1 MEALPTLKQLRHLV
15 ALADHG
21 HFGKAAKA
29 SFVTQSTLSASLK
42 ELETILGA
50 PLVDRTRRQV
60 TFTPLGQE
68 TVGRARRLLE
78 EAEQLAATA
87 RAAQT
92 PLAGTVRL
100 GVIPTIGPFLL
111 PRILPA
117 LRRDYPKLRLYL
129 REEQTEPLLERLRTG
144 RLDVLVLALPY
155 EVGAAET
162 ATLFEDRF
170 AVAVRREHPLAK
182 LKRIPPER
190 IEAETLLLLQD
201 GHCLRDHA
209 LSACRLGDKPHWDA
223 FEATSLHTLVQMVDN
238 GLGITLLPQLAVD
251 GGILQGTDIVLR
263 PVAGPAPARE
273 IALVWRRGTG
283 RRAEFELLA
292 KEIVRVAAETVSNG
306 PRNDRRQSES
316 ATEIDR

>member
-1 MEALPTLKQLRHLV
+1 MEALPTFKQLRHLV
-15 ALADHG
+15 ALAGHR

-42 ELETILGA
+42 ELETVLGA

-60 TFTPLGQE
+60 TFTPLGEE
-68 TVGRARRLLE
+68 TVLRARRLLE
-78 EAEQLAATA
+78 QAESLAAAA
-87 RAAQT
+87 RATQA
-92 PLAGTVRL
+92 PLTGTVRL

-117 LRRDYPKLRLYL
+117 LRRDYPKLKLYL
-129 REEQTEPLLERLRTG
+129 REEQTEPLLEQLKTG

-155 EVGAAET
+155 DVGGAET
-162 ATLFEDRF
+162 AHLFDDRF
-170 AVAVRREHPLAK
+170 AVAIRADHPLSK
-182 LKRIPPER
+182 LQRIPPDR

-209 LSACRLGDKPHWDA
+209 LSACRLGDKPHWEA

-263 PVAGPAPARE
+263 PVAGTAPARE

-292 KEIVRVAAETVSNG
+292 QEIVRVAAETV
-306 PRNDRRQSES
+306 PAKTDHTRRAS
-316 ATEIDR
+316 D